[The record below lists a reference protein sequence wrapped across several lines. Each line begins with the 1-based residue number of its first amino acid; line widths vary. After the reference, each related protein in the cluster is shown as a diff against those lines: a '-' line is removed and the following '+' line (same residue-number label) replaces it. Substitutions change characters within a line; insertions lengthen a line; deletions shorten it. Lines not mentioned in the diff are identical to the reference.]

1 METTLVKEQ
10 ITIMLDMIVAIILG
24 GGWLVLVSLLLYSQI
39 MENRELNR
47 ELNREKK

>member
-1 METTLVKEQ
+1 
-10 ITIMLDMIVAIILG
+10 MLEMIGALILG

-47 ELNREKK
+47 ELNKEKK

>member
-1 METTLVKEQ
+1 
-10 ITIMLDMIVAIILG
+10 MLEMIGALILG

-47 ELNREKK
+47 ELKREKK

>member
-1 METTLVKEQ
+1 
-10 ITIMLDMIVAIILG
+10 MLEMIGALILG

-47 ELNREKK
+47 ELNREK

>member
-1 METTLVKEQ
+1 
-10 ITIMLDMIVAIILG
+10 MLDMIVAIILG

-47 ELNREKK
+47 ELNREK